1 LRRIEGYVIV
11 STDGMIADAQGVMPQ
26 AIRND
31 ADQTFFQAGLDRA
44 AAIFDQVVVGV
55 LENPGKT
62 PLFTAAERVDMLR
75 ACLESRSRIEVTTFD
90 GLTVEFAA
98 GTGAIAIVRGL
109 RVISDFESEFQMA
122 LMNRRLNPAV
132 NTVFLMTSFSN
143 VFISS
148 SLIKEVCRL
157 GGNVSEM
164 APPVSV
170 EAMRRRFAEQREREA
185 GTG

>member
-1 LRRIEGYVIV
+1 MTR
-11 STDGMIADAQGVMPQ
+11 T
-26 AIRND
+26 AIYPGSFD
-31 ADQTFFQAGLDRA
+31 PVTLGHIDVLERA
-44 AAIFDQVVVGV
+44 TLIFDRVIMAV

-62 PLFTAAERVDMLR
+62 PLFTAAERVEMIG
-75 ACLESRSRIEVTTFD
+75 ACLESRPRIEVTTFS
-90 GLTVEFAA
+90 GLTVDFAA
-98 GTGAIAIVRGL
+98 ATGAIAIVRGL

-148 SLIKEVCRL
+148 SLIKEVCHL
-157 GGNVSEM
+157 GGNVNEM

-170 EAMRRRFAEQREREA
+170 EAMQRRFAEQREREA
-185 GTG
+185 HAT

>member
-1 LRRIEGYVIV
+1 MSERIAVYPGSFDPV
-11 STDGMIADAQGVMPQ
+11 
-26 AIRND
+26 
-31 ADQTFFQAGLDRA
+31 TFGHLDILDRA
-44 AAIFDQVVVGV
+44 AAIFDRVVVGV

-62 PLFTAAERVDMLR
+62 PLFTAAERVDMIR
-75 ACLESRSRIEVTTFD
+75 ACLESRPRIDVVTFD
-90 GLTVEFAA
+90 GLTVDFAA
-98 GTGAIAIVRGL
+98 TTGAIAIVRGL

-148 SLIKEVCRL
+148 SLIKEVCHL
-157 GGNVSEM
+157 GGNVNEM

-170 EAMRRRFAEQREREA
+170 EAMQRRFAEHRRRESHA
-185 GTG
+185 T